1 MKKLLSI
8 ILSAFMLISV
18 ADVAIAQKKD
28 NKKFKFNRL
37 SRDVKKESKK
47 YERDGYKSFVGQPP
61 INQQLDKSYR
71 MQSEADE
78 SGYPKWI
85 VSSGS
90 SVANTQAAAEMQAIE
105 LAKSRL
111 VGLVETNFRAV
122 IENTVSNNQLDAEEA
137 VSVTKTIEVSS
148 NRVAKKLGMIMPV
161 VKIFRRIDKNFEVQ
175 VFIGYNY
182 DMARKQMMDE
192 MKLEFEKESDDVR
205 KKYES
210 FLNPDIHPQTI
221 QNYYEE
227 KE

>member
-1 MKKLLSI
+1 MKKLLTLT
-8 ILSAFMLISV
+8 LSAFMLISAV
-18 ADVAIAQKKD
+18 DVAVAQKKD
-28 NKKFKFNRL
+28 NKKFRFNRL
-37 SRDVKKESKK
+37 SRDVKKEARKL
-47 YERDGYKSFVGQPP
+47 EADGYKAFVGQPP
-61 INQQLDKSYR
+61 VNQQLDKSFR
-71 MQSEADE
+71 MQAEADE
-78 SGYPKWI
+78 SGFPKWI

-122 IENTVSNNQLDAEEA
+122 IESTVANDQLNAEEA
-137 VSVTKTIEVSS
+137 VSVTKTVEVSA

-161 VKIFRRIDKNFEVQ
+161 VKIYRRIDNNFEVQ
-175 VFIGYNY
+175 VNIAYNY

-192 MKLEFEKESDDVR
+192 MKLEFEKETEDVR
-205 KKYES
+205 KKYEQ
-210 FLNPDIHPQTI
+210 FLNPDLQPEVI